1 VVCIDERKK
10 AQQKLETR
18 ETAEALGISLSAAK
32 GRLFHAK
39 NALRKSA
46 PGRAADQP
54 RFAGKFMGL
63 APGLLGTDTQTW
75 FHRSEQSS
83 QRRREMRMSSKSK
96 EHQNVESQVTSA
108 PQGEA
113 VNISAPDSPH
123 LEAIRIRAYEIY
135 IERGGQPGHDL
146 DDWLQG
152 ERELEPKVR
161 AANEGQ

>member
-1 VVCIDERKK
+1 MSAKRPSKNLK
-10 AQQKLETR
+10 LGKQQKHRAFLCRQPEDDCFTLR
-18 ETAEALGISLSAAK
+18 TPSASRLPEERRTSLDLPAS
-32 GRLFHAK
+32 LWV
-39 NALRKSA
+39 LRRDS
-46 PGRAADQP
+46 
-54 RFAGKFMGL
+54 
-63 APGLLGTDTQTW
+63 LGTDTQTW

-113 VNISAPDSPH
+113 VNISAPDSPR